1 MPEPL
6 GYRAPADGE
15 RRPSPAPLPSWARVA
30 IAVLATLAVL
40 AAAFLM
46 SLAARYSRTE

>member
-6 GYRAPADGE
+6 RYRSSAEGE

-30 IAVLATLAVL
+30 VVALTTLAVL
-40 AAAFLM
+40 AAALLI
-46 SLAARYSRTE
+46 SLAAKYSRTE